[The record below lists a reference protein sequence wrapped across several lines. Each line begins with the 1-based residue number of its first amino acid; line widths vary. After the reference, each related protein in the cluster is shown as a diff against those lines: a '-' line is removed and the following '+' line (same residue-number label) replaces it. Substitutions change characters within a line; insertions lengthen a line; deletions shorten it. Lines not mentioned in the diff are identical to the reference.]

1 MAEQKALMDP
11 NRKDDSD
18 DDLDEDS
25 DEEYVARHPE
35 YIFVSAIDVGS
46 RFINVT
52 PDDELKFNVVEG
64 NYITQFNINNACPN
78 AYIAFYVYTSAPIPV
93 KIVPNCGF
101 IPA

>member
-1 MAEQKALMDP
+1 MNEMMAEQRALLDP

-35 YIFVSAIDVGS
+35 CIFVSAIDVGS

-52 PDDELKFNVVEG
+52 PDDELKFNVVED
-64 NYITQFNINNACPN
+64 NYIT
-78 AYIAFYVYTSAPIPV
+78 
-93 KIVPNCGF
+93 
-101 IPA
+101 